1 MLKIKNK
8 SVYNAFDILAL
19 ALEKGT
25 WGKLSKIDLL
35 KRNVKNNVTCPGKH
49 ISN

>member
-19 ALEKGT
+19 ALGKGT
-25 WGKLSKIDLL
+25 GGKLSD
-35 KRNVKNNVTCPGKH
+35 
-49 ISN
+49 